1 MSVGTVEEI
10 LRQIEALPEEDRRL
24 LEERLATHADTEWRQ
39 EAEVARQVARD
50 RGLDQAAIDA
60 AVQAVRYRP
69 QQ

>member
-24 LEERLATHADTEWRQ
+24 LEDRLAAHAETEWRQ
-39 EAEVARQVARD
+39 EAEAARRVARD

-69 QQ
+69 QP

>member
-24 LEERLATHADTEWRQ
+24 LEERLAMHAVTEWRQ
-39 EAEVARQVARD
+39 DAESARQVARD

-69 QQ
+69 QP

>member
-10 LRQIEALPEEDRRL
+10 LRQIDALPVEDRRL
-24 LEERLATHADTEWRQ
+24 LEERLAEHAETEWRR
-39 EAEVARQVARD
+39 EAEAARRVASE

-69 QQ
+69 QP